1 MRLRQTM
8 NIWFNF
14 IIIRFYFDFCIFIVV
29 DWVTVKFIFN
39 IVADFIL
46 NLFIFF
52 SNLLSLINKDIL
64 LFLIAHT

>member
-1 MRLRQTM
+1 M

-14 IIIRFYFDFCIFIVV
+14 IIIRFYFNFYIFIVV